1 MLAKLG
7 IFLIVVAVVKIII
20 SVVVY
25 FNRKRKGE
33 E

>member
-7 IFLIVVAVVKIII
+7 IFLIVVAVVKLIIAAI
-20 SVVVY
+20 IY
-25 FNRKRKGE
+25 FIQRKE